1 MRSVLTFLLLLII
14 ICSPVHSWSQRI
26 NKQEVK
32 VADTNL
38 ILPPAWA
45 FGVLYGGYT
54 NQQETIERVDA
65 IRAHQYPIDAYW
77 IDSWFWSHA
86 EKGLGPEKYIDFVAD
101 TVGYP
106 NRSNMWEYLRKNNIK
121 GGFWTW
127 DCILET
133 GNEKAFSDFNSRGY
147 FSDTYIETGAWHNN
161 SRTTAM
167 FETGNESKKGTRCG
181 NIDFSNPQA
190 VNYFK
195 EQMKHFF
202 DEGADFIKL
211 DRTSK
216 INVCKAMFEMSQEF
230 GKETSGRGFML
241 SHSFETE
248 NEEYKRYPTK
258 WTDDTRSDW
267 NIGNPLV
274 QFNTWVPP
282 VALKENI
289 AMFTDPAKASSRIPF
304 LTNDLGGFD
313 MGKTSKPE
321 EELYIRWLQ
330 FSMFNPI
337 TEVFSQPENP
347 TANLA
352 WLYSA
357 RADSVFRFYAQL
369 RMQLFPYIYSYAH
382 RSRIEGKPMIGK
394 IPGQLY
400 EYMFGDEMLVAPVY
414 EKGAVSRK
422 VYLPA
427 GNWINY
433 WTGELL
439 KGNAEHT
446 IAAPIEQIPLFIRAG
461 SIIPM
466 RKYAPSIEKGNN
478 DMLHLHFYPGADAVF
493 KMVEDDG
500 ISNDY
505 LKGIYAST
513 LIEQKKQLSNTLIK
527 ISRPAGAFKGINNR
541 KWMLSIHSNKAP
553 KKVLLN
559 KTPVQF
565 EYIKSKGITLI
576 KTKTNPVTRAMIFE
590 LFYN

>member
-1 MRSVLTFLLLLII
+1 MNSLVRSLLLL
-14 ICSPVHSWSQRI
+14 SVLYNPVHSFSQQI
-26 NKQEVK
+26 KKNILK
-32 VADTNL
+32 VADSNL

-54 NQQETIERVDA
+54 NQQETIDRVDA

-86 EKGLGPEKYIDFVAD
+86 EKGQGPKKYIDFVAD

-106 NRSNMWEYLRKNNIK
+106 NRTVMWEYLKKHHIK

-147 FSDTYIETGAWHNN
+147 FADTYIETGAWHNN

-167 FETGNESKKGTRCG
+167 FDKGSESKKGTRCG
-181 NIDFSNPQA
+181 NIDFSNPEA
-190 VNYFK
+190 VKYFK
-195 EQMKHFF
+195 EKMKHFF

-216 INVCKAMFEMSQEF
+216 INVCKTMFEMSQEF
-230 GKETSGRGFML
+230 GKETKGRGFML
-241 SHSFETE
+241 SHSFDTE
-248 NEEYKRYPTK
+248 NEEYKKYPAK

-267 NIGNPLV
+267 NIEKPLIK
-274 QFNTWVPP
+274 FNDWVPP

-289 AMFTDPAKASSRIPF
+289 AMFTDPAKPSSQIPF
-304 LTNDLGGFD
+304 LANDLGGFD
-313 MGKTSKPE
+313 MGRTSKPD

-352 WLYSA
+352 WLYSD
-357 RADSVFRFYAQL
+357 RADSIFRFYAHL

-400 EYMFGDEMLVAPVY
+400 EYMFGEEMLVAPVY
-414 EKGAVSRK
+414 EQGAVARQ
-422 VYLPA
+422 VYLPP

-433 WTGELL
+433 WTGEKLIGNLL
-439 KGNAEHT
+439 YVT
-446 IAAPIEQIPLFIRAG
+446 AAPVHQIPIFIKEGA
-461 SIIPM
+461 IIPS
-466 RKYAPSIEKGNN
+466 RNYASSIEKGNN
-478 DMLHLHFYPGADAVF
+478 DELLLNIYPGKTGHF
-493 KMVEDDG
+493 SLVEDDG
-500 ISNDY
+500 SSNDY
-505 LKGIYAST
+505 LNGKYTELHIELKKNA
-513 LIEQKKQLSNTLIK
+513 LIIHPPTGHFNGQLEK
-527 ISRPAGAFKGINNR
+527 R
-541 KWMLSIHSNKAP
+541 KWTICLHNSKPP
-553 KKVLLN
+553 KKVWLN
-559 KTPVQF
+559 GRPCTFSYLSGKNQIIIETGDISV
-565 EYIKSKGITLI
+565 S
-576 KTKTNPVTRAMIFE
+576 E
-590 LFYN
+590 LQHIRVK